1 MVVKWTTKAPSHLLY
16 DDLQVCRVRGRAGYY
31 WRHFRQCS
39 WTFEWPD
46 LARTGQCLRR
56 LRKIRKWCGVR
67 VHGEEEKTSSL
78 IVEELVLPRKSS
90 SRLLPLSRRQARD
103 DVRIVVSRL
112 SKAEVNNDGDDD
124 LPSSNVDTD
133 DDEDVHV
140 GVNTVEACFSA

>member
-1 MVVKWTTKAPSHLLY
+1 M
-16 DDLQVCRVRGRAGYY
+16 
-31 WRHFRQCS
+31 
-39 WTFEWPD
+39 
-46 LARTGQCLRR
+46 
-56 LRKIRKWCGVR
+56 
-67 VHGEEEKTSSL
+67 HGEEEKTSSL

>member
-1 MVVKWTTKAPSHLLY
+1 M
-16 DDLQVCRVRGRAGYY
+16 
-31 WRHFRQCS
+31 
-39 WTFEWPD
+39 
-46 LARTGQCLRR
+46 
-56 LRKIRKWCGVR
+56 
-67 VHGEEEKTSSL
+67 HGEEKKTSSL
-78 IVEELVLPRKSS
+78 IAEELVLPRKSS

-103 DVRIVVSRL
+103 DVRIVVSL